1 MEAHN
6 PTPEVDTGGA
16 GAKGDSRLTIGLQPL
31 GDHPGLFQTSF
42 VVVIVFPLPPPPL
55 GPFLRIL
62 ATVIRKKKKKK
73 IKKIIPPVKNVF
85 NFF

>member
-1 MEAHN
+1 MVEAHN

-42 VVVIVFPLPPPPL
+42 VVVIVFKITKEKL
-55 GPFLRIL
+55 GYFLFKLR
-62 ATVIRKKKKKK
+62 T
-73 IKKIIPPVKNVF
+73 
-85 NFF
+85 